1 MYHPCTNLP
10 YRLAQPE
17 LDPLIQTDTAVAIST
32 PRGEG
37 GIGVVRLSGCEAVAI
52 GRRLFRSQYPL
63 GRRARRVEYGQ
74 VLAMGE
80 PVDRGLAWVLPA
92 PHSYTGEDTVEISC
106 HGSMVVLESVVA
118 EALRLG
124 AVSAGPG
131 EFTRRAFVNGRLDL
145 LEAEAVI
152 DLIQARSKGSLEN
165 AYGLAGG
172 RLSEMV
178 RALKS
183 MVVKGL
189 AQIEVGLDFSDED
202 IDEISRQRIRA
213 QLGEMVAGA
222 RNLADTFE
230 GTKRRQDGYL
240 VAMVG
245 RPNVG
250 KSTLLNALLG
260 EDRAIVTP
268 IPGTTRDRI
277 EGLTVWSG
285 EAIRLVDTAGIRRTD
300 DPIET
305 AGIERTTQ
313 ALDEADVVLAIFD
326 SSVAWCDD
334 DRATVDL
341 LPSENVLAI
350 FNKVDLP
357 RKLNRSKLR
366 TDTLPCVDISAL
378 TGSGIDELK
387 RVAAQL
393 LPPRSDVN
401 GVGITRQRHCDC
413 LLCAIRAG
421 ERAIGLI
428 DAGEPDECVVVELQ
442 AGLKALG
449 EMLGEGV
456 DEDVLDAIFSEFCI
470 GK

>member
-1 MYHPCTNLP
+1 M
-10 YRLAQPE
+10 
-17 LDPLIQTDTAVAIST
+17 IQTDTAVAIST

-37 GIGVVRLSGCEAVAI
+37 GIGVVRLSGPEAVAI
-52 GRRLFRSQYPL
+52 GRQLFCSQHPL
-63 GRRARRVEYGQ
+63 GQRVRRVEYGQ
-74 VLAMGE
+74 VLAMGQ
-80 PVDRGLAWVLPA
+80 PIDKGVAWVFAA

-152 DLIQARSKGSLEN
+152 DLIQAQSKGSLDN

-172 RLSEMV
+172 RLSQMV
-178 RALKS
+178 RALKAR
-183 MVVKGL
+183 VVKGL
-189 AQIEVGLDFSDED
+189 ALIEVGLDFSDQD
-202 IDEISRQRIRA
+202 IDEISRQQLRA
-213 QLGEMVAGA
+213 ELGEMVAGA

-230 GTKRRQDGYL
+230 GTRRRQDGYL
-240 VAMVG
+240 VAMIG

-250 KSTLLNALLG
+250 KSTLFNALLG

-277 EGLTVWSG
+277 EGLTTWSG
-285 EAIRLVDTAGIRRTD
+285 EAIRLVDTAGIRQAD
-300 DPIET
+300 DPIEI

-313 ALDEADVVLAIFD
+313 ALSEADIVLAIFD

-334 DRATVDL
+334 DRVAVDR
-341 LPSENVLAI
+341 LPGENVLVV

-357 RKLNRSKLR
+357 HKLDRSKLR
-366 TDTLPCVDISAL
+366 LDASSSVDISAL
-378 TGSGIDELK
+378 TRSGIDELK
-387 RVAAQL
+387 RAAAQR
-393 LPPRSDVN
+393 LPPRHDVG
-401 GVGITRQRHCDC
+401 GVGIIRQRHYDC
-413 LLCAIRAG
+413 LWCAIRSG
-421 ERAIGLI
+421 ESAAGLI
-428 DAGEPDECVVVELQ
+428 DAGEPDECVAVELQ

-456 DEDVLDAIFSEFCI
+456 EEDVLDSIFSEFCI